1 MKGKWKITKT
11 QIFPPLPPNFC
22 GALLIWTL
30 MLKLVLIPWKEIVM
44 RGWTFNFRGK
54 SKFLRNLWFS
64 WFPWNWSGREKKR
77 FSVQQLLKCNVRYYS
92 LIHIWTYYIFNIY
105 VSDLYML
112 NFANFTNETA
122 PCVHGELRRADFW
135 MIQFQKIKDK
145 CLKAS
150 VLFFDNHI
158 INGILRKI
166 NQKGKTR
173 TPWTYA
179 YTKLHK
185 TLLQSRTKY
194 LKQNGVIH

>member
-1 MKGKWKITKT
+1 MG
-11 QIFPPLPPNFC
+11 
-22 GALLIWTL
+22 
-30 MLKLVLIPWKEIVM
+30 
-44 RGWTFNFRGK
+44 GWTFDFRGK
-54 SKFLRNLWFS
+54 SKFLRNLSFS

-158 INGILRKI
+158 INGILRKT

-179 YTKLHK
+179 YTKLHM
-185 TLLQSRTKY
+185 TFLQSRTKY
-194 LKQNGVIH
+194 LKQNGVIHWNWTGEEKFGICFCEFFNSYWQSLSSWRKARH